1 MTSLILPKLTFIQSP
16 NYSSRGGEKVRLI
29 VVHDCEGSYDGS
41 IAWFAST
48 QSQVSAHY
56 VLDKTGKNATQMVSA
71 ANKAWHCVDFNSVS
85 IGVEM
90 EGFEAKGFPA
100 AEMDA
105 MANVVAFLLHINGL
119 PAQFAEAGEGK
130 GFCRHFDL
138 GRAGGGHDD
147 PTKDDT
153 VWRNFVA
160 QVKQTSSLE
169 MPNSWPSTKG
179 FLTAA
184 LPKDFTTTHRSL
196 QDLTEGSLEWVQMNL
211 NTLGVSKSPLLIDG
225 LDSDETQAAI
235 NAFQTSHSLPATGV
249 ADPATISALK
259 EAVRPI
265 LEQFIP

>member
-1 MTSLILPKLTFIQSP
+1 MTTLTLPKLTFIQSP

-48 QSQVSAHY
+48 RSQVSAHY
-56 VLDKTGKNATQMVSA
+56 VLDKTGKSATQMVST

-90 EGFEAKGFPA
+90 EGFEANGFPT
-100 AEMDA
+100 AEMDT
-105 MANVVAFLLHINGL
+105 MASVVAFLLHVNGL

-160 QVKQTSSLE
+160 QVKQTASLE
-169 MPNSWPSTKG
+169 MPTSWPSTKG

-184 LPKDFTTTHRSL
+184 LPKDFTTTHRGL
-196 QDLTEGSLEWVQMNL
+196 QDLAEGSLEWVQMNL
-211 NTLGVSKSPLLIDG
+211 NTLGVPKSPLLIDG
-225 LDSDETQAAI
+225 LDSDETQGAI
-235 NAFQTSHSLPATGV
+235 SAFQTSQSLPATGI

-265 LEQFIP
+265 LEQ